1 MKITIGNN
9 KEDNYPVAV
18 ETDWTGFVSL
28 LREMSSEGISGVNKN
43 ECKDKASGLTA
54 CTFDHDRRRLKA
66 NATAAEFFWLDCE
79 DGEPNELAKAVEGS
93 AALGLE
99 AVVYTSAGH
108 APPADRFRIIVPLST
123 PIISHDDYRRVCL
136 LLQNKLDVAVDRG
149 KLIMYALLFQ
159 PARYS
164 SATENVFI
172 HLAGGIVAAKDWL
185 SLCPPAPIPRPSV
198 PMVPLT
204 TANHPNGYVEAA
216 VKGEIVRI
224 EQAVPSH
231 RRIDT
236 FIAAA
241 NVTILAQRLAELH
254 ERMAEVVIECLD
266 FEPFIRRYDRPGLLF
281 FADSPPMSAPRTIT
295 MPACSRKR
303 ACGAWRRRSR
313 ASRAGSSLRTWTTPR
328 SATPSRAARSA
339 MWT

>member
-54 CTFDHDRRRLKA
+54 CTFDHDGRRLKA

-79 DGEPNELAKAVEGS
+79 DGEPNELAKAVEGL

-136 LLQNKLDVAVDRG
+136 LLQSKLDVAVDKG
-149 KLIMYALLFQ
+149 KLTMYALLFQ

-164 SATENVFI
+164 SAAENVFI
-172 HLAGGIVAAKDWL
+172 HLAGGVMAAKDWL
-185 SLCPPAPIPRPSV
+185 SLCPPAPTSRPSV
-198 PMVPLT
+198 PMVPLAAT
-204 TANHPNGYVEAA
+204 NLPNGYAEAA

-224 EQAVPSH
+224 EQAVPSQRH
-231 RRIDT
+231 D
-236 FIAAA
+236 
-241 NVTILAQRLAELH
+241 TILSAAIRLAEIAKAGVLDWDTASRLVLDHGVAKVGH
-254 ERMAEVVIECLD
+254 ERRGEVEDIL
-266 FEPFIRRYDRPGLLF
+266 RY
-281 FADSPPMSAPRTIT
+281 AWKHASPRQISEQNNNEIA
-295 MPACSRKR
+295 
-303 ACGAWRRRSR
+303 
-313 ASRAGSSLRTWTTPR
+313 SLRAKAKAKR
-328 SATPSRAARSA
+328 KELAYV
-339 MWT
+339 